1 MKKKR
6 ALSNSRDPFYID
18 RKDQLAPGVTYGDA
32 LDRAAEDI
40 AVAIDAQVLE
50 EMRLQNERRAQLQS

>member
-18 RKDQLAPGVTYGDA
+18 RKQQVAPGLTYGDA
-32 LDRAAEDI
+32 LDRAAEEI
-40 AVAIDAQVLE
+40 SVAIDEQVLE
-50 EMRLQNERRAQLQS
+50 EMRLQNERRTRIQS